1 MAQGAT
7 IRPFEGD
14 AMSLLQFI
22 LDMVWIP
29 PKRTSHP
36 IEAIIRVRDE
46 RLARTAAALKQ
57 PY

>member
-1 MAQGAT
+1 
-7 IRPFEGD
+7 
-14 AMSLLQFI
+14 MSLLQFI

-36 IEAIIRVRDE
+36 IEAMTRVRDE
-46 RLARTAAALKQ
+46 RLARTAEALKQ